1 MAIFAEL
8 ELEIVAYSD
17 PNKVE
22 VSTTITAFETAFS
35 QVGGPV
41 SVGDTIYGVDDF
53 GGTLDTSTNP
63 NIIDVGDTIVSMTGP
78 FEDQEQT
85 ADSVG
90 DYVSVRI
97 SIAISDTISVGDTV
111 TSKDFA
117 VVVSGG
123 STRIIAT
130 DRYRR

>member
-22 VSTTITAFETAFS
+22 VSTTITAFETAFA

-53 GGTLDTSTNP
+53 GGTLDTRTNL
-63 NIIDVGDTIVSMTGP
+63 NIIDVGDWVLSLTDPV
-78 FEDQEQT
+78 EDQPET

-90 DYVSVRI
+90 DYVSVQN

-111 TSKDFA
+111 SSKDFA